1 MNWKT
6 IFNPF
11 ERFDEKL
18 LLLAGILTVIIAI
31 AAGYW
36 TGTTFSSIYKVNNID
51 QVSLQTVAL
60 STLASFTFAI
70 IILYILGKIINNKT
84 RMIDIINT
92 VLISQLVLVVL
103 QCTEKISFI
112 HEAKQRMITYSAH
125 PTNSIP
131 LLGTSIMMGMA
142 LFSIILLTYSIVIFY
157 NGFKTATNIKKW
169 QHIVL
174 FAVVSLVS
182 TLICQILMSKFI

>member
-36 TGTTFSSIYKVNNID
+36 TGTTFSSIYKVNKVD
-51 QVSLQTVAL
+51 QVSLQAVAL
-60 STLASFTFAI
+60 STLTSFTLAI

-112 HEAKQRMITYSAH
+112 QEARQRMISYAAH
-125 PTNSIP
+125 PTHTI
-131 LLGTSIMMGMA
+131 LLPDTAIMMGMA
-142 LFSIILLTYSIVIFY
+142 LFSIVLLTYSIVIFY
-157 NGFKTATNIKKW
+157 NGFKTATNLKKW

-174 FAVVSLVS
+174 FAVVSIVS
-182 TLICQILMSKFI
+182 TLICQIIMSKFI

>member
-131 LLGTSIMMGMA
+131 LLDTSIMMGMA